1 MKPYYLALLLML
13 CAMNSAFAQKSKSK
27 NKQHQIV
34 FQLTSADTTA
44 HKMLLKQLGNI
55 GKVAPKTKIEV
66 VCHGPGIAILMKEKS
81 IVKQKISEIAGKDVQ
96 FVACEFSLQERKV
109 DKSELIPEAGT
120 VPAGII
126 EIVSKQEQGWSYIKA
141 GQ

>member
-1 MKPYYLALLLML
+1 ML
-13 CAMNSAFAQKSKSK
+13 IINSV
-27 NKQHQIV
+27 NIYKQHQIV